1 MSVIADNLKRVLERI
16 GAAAERAGRRPD
28 DIQLIVS
35 TKGRSVAEIEE
46 AMRAGATVIGENR
59 VQEAREKYDRLGG
72 KVSMHMIGHLQRNK
86 VREALRIFS
95 MIHSVNSLRLV
106 EALEREAARAEK
118 VVPILIEVNV
128 SGESTKY
135 GLSPA
140 ELKTVVEQIADMSY
154 IQVEGLMTMTPI
166 TDNPEGVRPLFRQ
179 VREIAELIGR
189 AAMPGVRMRHL
200 SMGMS
205 HDFEAAVEEGATM
218 VRIGTAIF
226 GR

>member
-95 MIHSVNSLRLV
+95 MIHSVDSLRLV